1 MMKNIFYIKDLLKI
15 AFPIIMGNIGFIMI
29 GATDVIVA
37 GRHSTDTLAAISLAT
52 AITNCIM
59 MLGIGILSSIS
70 AILSNYRGKGISI
83 NKYFFQSLKF
93 AFILACIISLM
104 IFACIPVVDK
114 LGFATNLVSIIK
126 EYLFITAF
134 TTFGAYLH
142 CSAKEYLQAFEIVIF
157 PNLITIISI
166 FINLFLNIIFVFGY
180 GFIPEMGAVGLAVAT
195 LITRYFMGVALLIYC
210 LIKTKLVRYF
220 DKKYYKDL
228 LKVGF
233 PASIAVMIEFVG
245 FNIIGIIMG
254 RVDSIYAAA
263 HMVLCTFANIS
274 FMVPLAISNAT
285 AVKVGYCNGA
295 KYQKSL
301 KKYAYTGLKLSV
313 IFMFCVAITYA
324 LVPKFLLSLFTP
336 DKNLILIC
344 IPLMYI
350 LAAFQTC
357 DGMQVTLAGI
367 FKGLKRTKI
376 VMISNF
382 ISYWLI
388 AFPIGYLLAFKF
400 KLNLFGFWTA
410 LLFSSTILC
419 IMMLI
424 TMQHKFNKMEK

>member
-210 LIKTKLVRYF
+210 LIKTKY
-220 DKKYYKDL
+220 
-228 LKVGF
+228 
-233 PASIAVMIEFVG
+233 
-245 FNIIGIIMG
+245 
-254 RVDSIYAAA
+254 
-263 HMVLCTFANIS
+263 
-274 FMVPLAISNAT
+274 
-285 AVKVGYCNGA
+285 
-295 KYQKSL
+295 
-301 KKYAYTGLKLSV
+301 
-313 IFMFCVAITYA
+313 
-324 LVPKFLLSLFTP
+324 
-336 DKNLILIC
+336 
-344 IPLMYI
+344 
-350 LAAFQTC
+350 
-357 DGMQVTLAGI
+357 
-367 FKGLKRTKI
+367 
-376 VMISNF
+376 
-382 ISYWLI
+382 
-388 AFPIGYLLAFKF
+388 
-400 KLNLFGFWTA
+400 
-410 LLFSSTILC
+410 
-419 IMMLI
+419 
-424 TMQHKFNKMEK
+424 